1 MEPDEKTKSFFY
13 LRVHKI
19 GVKNMQIKFTY
30 LLNNDNTPVISTKT
44 ESILIS
50 VVQPFDV
57 TTSFLSTL
65 MMDIDT
71 FYVDE
76 HFGIMPSISI
86 LSPWP
91 LVIEE
96 TSFEFV

>member
-1 MEPDEKTKSFFY
+1 
-13 LRVHKI
+13 
-19 GVKNMQIKFTY
+19 MQIKFTY

-76 HFGIMPSISI
+76 HFGIMPSICI